1 MKHVLSVTVG
11 VLFAALSA
19 SAATIF
25 PKTPTLSG
33 GCYEISDA
41 RELYGFAAIVN
52 GTDGNVKNKSAC
64 GKLTVIYIFKY
75 ILIYRFSTSF
85 IYYAIIFFL

>member
-1 MKHVLSVTVG
+1 MKYVLSATVG
-11 VLFAALSA
+11 VLFAVLSA

-25 PKTPTLSG
+25 PKAPTLSE

-52 GTDGNVKNKSAC
+52 GTDGYVKNISAC
-64 GKLTVIYIFKY
+64 GKLTKDIVVNDIAKPP
-75 ILIYRFSTSF
+75 LPS
-85 IYYAIIFFL
+85 A

>member
-1 MKHVLSVTVG
+1 MKYALSIAG

-25 PKTPTLSG
+25 PKTPTLSQ

-41 RELYGFAAIVN
+41 KELYGFAAIVN

-64 GKLTVIYIFKY
+64 GKLTKDIVVNDIEDVYDIDLMMLK
-75 ILIYRFSTSF
+75 L
-85 IYYAIIFFL
+85 